1 MNCGK
6 IYFFKLL
13 EEYKE
18 MYRMLYELKKN
29 VFNLN
34 RNFAGNDE
42 FLSRIISTWKS
53 HVRLKLIESHVDGTL
68 N

>member
-18 MYRMLYELKKN
+18 MYRKLYEFKKN

-34 RNFAGNDE
+34 RNFAENDE

>member
-18 MYRMLYELKKN
+18 MYRKLYELKKN

>member
-6 IYFFKLL
+6 IYFLNSWKNI
-13 EEYKE
+13 KRCIGSC
-18 MYRMLYELKKN
+18 MSLKKN

-34 RNFAGNDE
+34 RNFAGNDK